1 MIRLQS
7 LDRCPLCQCPQIK
20 LFKKGTVVPERI
32 RADDFKITD
41 SHYGTR
47 WTFFSCRQCGFVFA
61 NPTPAQGAIAQ
72 FYAALADEEYS
83 QEDEGRGRNFSN
95 ILRRLRPH
103 APPGSTLLDVGA
115 ASGIF
120 LNLARNAGY
129 RVAGIEPSAALVA
142 DAEKFYGLKLFC
154 GTMEHFPAGE
164 KFAVITLLD
173 VLEHVTD
180 PVAFFSVLSG
190 FLAPGGML
198 VIVTPDIGSL
208 AARILGGRWWH
219 YRVAHIN
226 FFNRSSLDWLLEKHG
241 FEITLRKRF
250 AWNFSAY
257 YLLTRLLPFL
267 KGKALQKPLKKL
279 HLKLQLSDSWE
290 IYARKKEK

>member
-1 MIRLQS
+1 MTLTV
-7 LDRCPLCQCPQIK
+7 LERCPLCRSPQIS
-20 LFKKGTVVPERI
+20 LFIKGTVAPERI
-32 RADDFKITD
+32 SAADFKITD
-41 SHYGTR
+41 SHYGSR
-47 WTFFSCRQCGFVFA
+47 WTFFSCSECGFVFA
-61 NPTPAQGAIAQ
+61 NPVPAQEAIAR
-72 FYAALADEEYS
+72 FYMDLADEEYS
-83 QEDEGRGRNFSN
+83 QEEAGRGRNFAT
-95 ILRRLRPH
+95 ILKRLRSF
-103 APPGSTLLDVGA
+103 APPGSLLLDVGA

-142 DAEKFYGLKLFC
+142 DAGKLYGLKLFC
-154 GTMEHFPAGE
+154 GTVEQFTASE

-180 PVAFFSVLSG
+180 PGAFLTVLDG

-208 AARILGGRWWH
+208 AARIMGGRWWH
-219 YRVAHIN
+219 YRIAHLN
-226 FFNRSSLDWLLEKHG
+226 FFNRDSLGRLLEKHG
-241 FEITLRKRF
+241 FAVVLRKRF

-267 KGKALQKPLKKL
+267 KGRALQTRLKKL
-279 HLKLQLSDSWE
+279 HLKLQLLDSWE
-290 IYARKKEK
+290 IYARKKKK

>member
-1 MIRLQS
+1 M
-7 LDRCPLCQCPQIK
+7 
-20 LFKKGTVVPERI
+20 
-32 RADDFKITD
+32 RA
-41 SHYGTR
+41 
-47 WTFFSCRQCGFVFA
+47 
-61 NPTPAQGAIAQ
+61 
-72 FYAALADEEYS
+72 AAGIFPS
-83 QEDEGRGRNFSN
+83 
-95 ILRRLRPH
+95 ILRRLRPY
-103 APPGSTLLDVGA
+103 APPGSLLLDVGA

-120 LNLARNAGY
+120 LNLAREAGY

-142 DAEKFYGLKLFC
+142 DAERLYGLKLFC
-154 GTMEHFPAGE
+154 GTVEQFTASE
-164 KFAVITLLD
+164 KFAAITLLD

-180 PVAFFSVLSG
+180 PDALFPSWNG

-208 AARILGGRWWH
+208 AARIMGGRWWH

-241 FEITLRKRF
+241 FEIVLRKRF

-257 YLLTRLLPFL
+257 YLVTRLLPFL